1 MAGEPAPWQAAGFTV
16 DDGIVEAG
24 TVRIRLA
31 GTAAGRGLVSWFLR
45 DLDSTE
51 LDGLP
56 TERSER
62 PPASGAAHPNGV
74 VSIDHV
80 VAFSPDLDRTVGVL
94 REAGLDFRR
103 LREEPT
109 PAGAPR
115 QAFFRMGE
123 VILEVIQLPDGSP
136 MLADPDGPARLWG
149 LSFLVGDLDRTA
161 EALGELLGE
170 PRPAVQPGRTIATA
184 RREARLGL
192 AVAFMTPGPGAA

>member
-1 MAGEPAPWQAAGFTV
+1 VA
-16 DDGIVEAG
+16 DGIVEAG

-31 GTAAGRGLVSWFLR
+31 GAAAGRGLVSWSLR
-45 DLDSTE
+45 DLESTE

-56 TERSER
+56 TQLSAR
-62 PPASGAAHPNGV
+62 PPASGAVHPNGV

-80 VAFSPDLDRTVGVL
+80 VAFSPDLDRTLGVL

-123 VILEVIQLPDGSP
+123 VILEVIQVPDGSP
-136 MLADPDGPARLWG
+136 MLDDPDAPARLWG
-149 LSFLVGDLDRTA
+149 LSFLAEDLDRTA
-161 EALGELLGE
+161 AALGDLLGE

-184 RREARLGL
+184 RREAKLGL